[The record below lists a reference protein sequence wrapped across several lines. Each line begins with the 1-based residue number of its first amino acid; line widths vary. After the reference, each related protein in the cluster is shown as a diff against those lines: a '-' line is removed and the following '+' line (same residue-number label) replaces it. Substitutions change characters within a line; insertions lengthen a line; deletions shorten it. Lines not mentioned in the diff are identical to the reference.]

1 MSPLWLY
8 LHFSSLQLDCL
19 YAELNQPVVVLDKAQ
34 NRIIQLN
41 PAASEYGIQ
50 PGMGLGTAASLHHNL
65 HIAEYQQCLESDKLK
80 DIAAWLYGCTSDIA
94 LWPPN
99 GLLLRIHPM
108 LSLYG
113 GLEPYWQA
121 VKQRLQPLELSYTYA
136 CAQTPLA
143 ARLLARH
150 GHTLISQNPGTLN
163 DAIKTSP
170 LSATDLSTKQQHQL
184 SRVGIK
190 SVGELMAIRA
200 DQLSQRFSHD
210 LATYTGRLSGHFSHP
225 QRFYYPSPK
234 FRQTLALLYGIDN
247 SQRLLPPIKNLLYRL
262 EQFLRLRDK
271 LTTRL
276 QLHFIQQDNSSIELW
291 IISAQPEYQASHWE
305 ALIAL
310 KLEKIEL
317 SEPIHSIM
325 LQVTD
330 LQDKQQLYQD
340 IFAGKQGQQTPLQLV
355 SLLQAKLGTG
365 AIKGLCIGDDFRP
378 EKTSNYSSP
387 DFTDPTPVDWPLP
400 LMRPTLL
407 CDPPFCLNEKVSLL
421 HGPERIQTGWWD
433 NQPVHRDYFIA
444 RSTHGKW
451 LWVYRTPESQ
461 WFIQGIF
468 S

>member
-1 MSPLWLY
+1 MSQLWLY
-8 LHFSSLQLDCL
+8 LHFSSLQLDSL
-19 YAELNQPVVVLDKAQ
+19 YAELNQPVVVLDKAK

-41 PAASEYGIQ
+41 LAASECGIQ
-50 PGMGLGTAASLHHNL
+50 HGMGLGAAASLHHNL
-65 HIAEYQQCLESDKLK
+65 QVAEYQQSMESDKLK

-99 GLLLRIHPM
+99 GLLLRVHPM

-113 GLEPYWQA
+113 GLEPYWRA
-121 VKQRLQPLELSYTYA
+121 VKQRLQPLELNYTYA
-136 CAQTPLA
+136 CAQTPLG
-143 ARLLARH
+143 ARILARH
-150 GHTLISQNPGTLN
+150 GHKLISQTPDTLD
-163 DAIKTSP
+163 DAIGNCP

-190 SVGELMAIRA
+190 RVSELMTIRA
-200 DQLSQRFSHD
+200 DQLSRRFSHD
-210 LATYTGRLSGHFSHP
+210 LAIYIGRLSGHFSHP
-225 QRFYYPSPK
+225 QTFYYPAPK
-234 FRQTLALLYGIDN
+234 FRQAVALLYGIDN
-247 SQRLLPPIKNLLYRL
+247 SQRLLPPIKTLLQRL
-262 EQFLRLRDK
+262 EQFLRLHDK

-276 QLHFIQQDNSSIELW
+276 QLHFTQQDNSIIELW
-291 IISAQPEYQASHWE
+291 IVSAQPEYQAEHWE
-305 ALIAL
+305 ALMTL
-310 KLEKIEL
+310 KLEGLQL

-325 LQVTD
+325 LKVTE
-330 LQDKQQLYQD
+330 LQEKQQLYQD
-340 IFAGKQGQQTPLQLV
+340 IFAGKQGRQTSLQLV
-355 SLLQAKLGTG
+355 SLLQAKLGTN

-378 EKTSNYSSP
+378 ERASNYSSP
-387 DFTDPTPVDWPLP
+387 GFTESGPVDWPLP
-400 LMRPTLL
+400 SMRPTLL

-444 RSTHGKW
+444 RSIQGKW